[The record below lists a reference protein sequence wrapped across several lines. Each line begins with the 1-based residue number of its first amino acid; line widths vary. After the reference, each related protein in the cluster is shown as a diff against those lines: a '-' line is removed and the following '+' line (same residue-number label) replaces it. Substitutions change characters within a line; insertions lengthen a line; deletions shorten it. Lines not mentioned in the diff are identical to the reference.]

1 MDIWRGQDL
10 IFLGGGIAMPPI
22 RCVVWYALEE
32 SLRLWRDHGR
42 LWSPDCTCLVYVDE
56 LDQWADFDRVRVIPS
71 VDPEGQMPD
80 WKGKIG
86 FG

>member
-1 MDIWRGQDL
+1 MDTWRGQDL

-22 RCVVWYALEE
+22 RCVVWYALENR
-32 SLRLWRDHGR
+32 SDYGDITVVYGARTVL
-42 LWSPDCTCLVYVDE
+42 LVYVDE
-56 LDQWADFDRVRVIPS
+56 LDRWADFDRVRVIPS
-71 VDPEGQMPD
+71 VDPGGQTPD